1 MTQGLDS
8 SGPFALV
15 AHVIARTGPP
25 KGKIM
30 GIDCV
35 NCPLRANPLFQDMSP
50 HELAF
55 MRDFKSGE
63 IVVEAGEPILVEGE
77 GSPRLFTALDGMGLR
92 FKTLGDGRRQVLN
105 FVMPGDFLGL
115 QAAVGKEMGH
125 SVEAT
130 TRMRLC
136 VFERSDFFSL
146 FANEPSRAYDVTWI
160 AATEEHFLG
169 EALASV
175 GQRSAIE
182 RIAWGLVQIFERARL
197 LGMTEGQTLYFPYR
211 QQDLADTLGL
221 SLVHTNKTLAKLRER
236 RLAAWIDRHLTIYDA
251 EGLRKLA
258 MAGRGLLLRERPL
271 M

>member
-1 MTQGLDS
+1 
-8 SGPFALV
+8 
-15 AHVIARTGPP
+15 
-25 KGKIM
+25 M

-35 NCPLRANPLFQDMSP
+35 NCPLRPNPLFQEMSAD
-50 HELAF
+50 ELEF
-55 MRDFKSGE
+55 MRDFKSDE
-63 IVVEAGEPILVEGE
+63 IVVEAGERIFAEGE
-77 GSPRLFTALDGMGLR
+77 GSPLLFTALGGMGLR
-92 FKTLGDGRRQVLN
+92 FKTLDDGRRQVLN

-115 QAAVGKEMGH
+115 QAAFGKEMGH

-136 VFERSDFFSL
+136 VFKRSDFSSL
-146 FANEPSRAYDVTWI
+146 FANQPSRAYDVTWI

-182 RIAWGLVQIFERARL
+182 RIAWGLVQIFERARY
-197 LGMTEGQTLYFPYR
+197 LGMTEGNTLNFPYR

-221 SLVHTNKTLAKLRER
+221 SLVHTKSLVHTNKTLAKLRER
-236 RLAAWIDRHLTIYDA
+236 QLATWVDRQLAIHDL

-258 MAGRGLLLRERPL
+258 LAGPDTMLKKRPL